1 MGPAWPGPDRWWS
14 SRCQA
19 PGFVEALLVG
29 SGGGRLRLFL
39 VVGVGDPGGLVLGR
53 SAHADGAVGAHR
65 VVPVDPFGDGGLDIA
80 DALPGAVLIE
90 AGTVADELGLVQGV
104 EDLGQ
109 SEAERSPPSTRR
121 MRPPRTGPGS
131 ARAAHEAARA
141 VHRLCVTGPV
151 TPGDLGPTPHGMHLV
166 GPEHRAVAPCG
177 RDRSRFAGR
186 HRAGSWHRAAGCGGR
201 RQALGAIPAP
211 RRPGAGPEVRPVV
224 IDERVDDLQR
234 RSHSARGADTR
245 SPCAGSHRSEHP
257 NRALKTYATQA
268 VPQPLT
274 VTTETEN
281 AGRVWRTGPYS
292 RQHAENSEHRT
303 INLSP
308 TSSDCSVADCSEAVV
323 EIIQNYAAVYVDLLK
338 DADQCCVFAR
348 GLLL

>member
-1 MGPAWPGPDRWWS
+1 MVPVVAGCGCSWWSVSGTRAASCSAGVRMPMAQWGRTVLYQWTHSAVAGPDI
-14 SRCQA
+14 
-19 PGFVEALLVG
+19 V
-29 SGGGRLRLFL
+29 
-39 VVGVGDPGGLVLGR
+39 
-53 SAHADGAVGAHR
+53 
-65 VVPVDPFGDGGLDIA
+65 

-104 EDLGQ
+104 EGLGQ